1 VGPLPFLLVLGSALA
16 GAGAGAGILLLGG
29 VAHPAPTP
37 RQRGPPVQLLA
48 PPGPQG
54 CPACLD
60 AHRAT
65 GRRRTRAKALGL
77 WQPYQPAEPVR
88 RHVEQLRAAGLGI
101 DQIALLAGIAG
112 SSLRFIVYGRPS
124 DQIKTSTA
132 AKILGIAVTD
142 QTRARRSTL
151 DAAITRL
158 HLRDL
163 LAAGWTYPDLATQL
177 GRSTAN
183 LRRTAKRSTVTVSTA
198 TAIAA
203 LHICSECCSVE
214 ATGDITQTEECA
226 DEHNHC
232 TGRPLCQT
240 LTGIEGA
247 LGLSEPEWTSS

>member
-1 VGPLPFLLVLGSALA
+1 MTNRGQQGADPAA
-16 GAGAGAGILLLGG
+16 GDAQQHHCE
-29 VAHPAPTP
+29 HPRAQHQHGTD
-37 RQRGPPVQLLA
+37 RAYRA
-48 PPGPQG
+48 DD
-54 CPACLD
+54 CRCAACIH

-65 GRRRTRAKALGL
+65 ARRRTRAKALGL

-88 RHVEQLRAAGLGI
+88 RHVERLRAAGLGI

-132 AKILGIAVTD
+132 AKILGIPVTD
-142 QTRARRSTL
+142 RVRARRSTL

-183 LRRTAKRSTVTVSTA
+183 LRRTAKRSTVTASTA

-203 LHICSECCSVE
+203 LHRQLLRSNKTAGSR
-214 ATGDITQTEECA
+214 ASD
-226 DEHNHC
+226 
-232 TGRPLCQT
+232 PT
-240 LTGIEGA
+240 LPA
-247 LGLSEPEWTSS
+247 PHRMSA

>member
-1 VGPLPFLLVLGSALA
+1 MGRREAAQGRHRSCHGRCALA
-16 GAGAGAGILLLGG
+16 STDRAYRAD
-29 VAHPAPTP
+29 
-37 RQRGPPVQLLA
+37 
-48 PPGPQG
+48 
-54 CPACLD
+54 ACRCAACIH

-88 RHVEQLRAAGLGI
+88 RHVERLRAAGLGI

-142 QTRARRSTL
+142 QIRARRSTL

-203 LHICSECCSVE
+203 LHRQLLRSNKTAGSR
-214 ATGDITQTEECA
+214 ASD
-226 DEHNHC
+226 
-232 TGRPLCQT
+232 PT
-240 LTGIEGA
+240 LPA
-247 LGLSEPEWTSS
+247 PHRMSA